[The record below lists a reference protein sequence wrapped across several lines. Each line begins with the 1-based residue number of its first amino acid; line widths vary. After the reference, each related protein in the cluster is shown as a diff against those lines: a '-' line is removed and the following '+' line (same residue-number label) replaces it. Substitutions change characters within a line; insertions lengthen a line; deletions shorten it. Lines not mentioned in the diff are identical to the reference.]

1 MKGMDSFR
9 KNLHLTRQEAGMV
22 FILVVLLSGL
32 MFSVG
37 LWVGFS
43 FSGDHAEIAS
53 HETSSHDGQ
62 GEAAGPGRAPASTGG
77 EHKKVAKKA
86 VPAGDELRK
95 AFHESKQ
102 TALAEVVVESAT
114 LTSPKSILDAKA
126 HQGVHTEWDRK
137 PSSIEADPVE
147 VEAHDKLLEQEE
159 ARKKAGISPKVS
171 NLFER
176 SPDSIKDFDPTP
188 GSYTLQLA
196 SFATLDESGAMVKD
210 LRKAGFL
217 DAYTQEIKFKNGE
230 MWHRVAMGSYP
241 NPVFARKMGERLR
254 RRSLAKD
261 FIVRKVAD

>member
-43 FSGDHAEIAS
+43 FSGEHAEVAV
-53 HETSSHDGQ
+53 HETSSH
-62 GEAAGPGRAPASTGG
+62 GEQLEDAHGRSPASVDKA
-77 EHKKVAKKA
+77 HKKVTKKA

-95 AFHESKQ
+95 SFHESKQ
-102 TALAEVVVESAT
+102 KALAEVVVESAT
-114 LTSPKSILDAKA
+114 QTSPKSILDAKA

-137 PSSIEADPVE
+137 PAAIEADPEE
-147 VEAHDKLLEQEE
+147 VQAHGKLREEEE

-176 SPDSIKDFDPTP
+176 SPDSVKDFDPAP

-196 SFATLDESGAMVKD
+196 SFATLDESEAMVKD

-230 MWHRVAMGSYP
+230 KWHRVAMGSYP

>member
-1 MKGMDSFR
+1 MDSFR

-43 FSGDHAEIAS
+43 FSGNHPELASTDSHADH
-53 HETSSHDGQ
+53 
-62 GEAAGPGRAPASTGG
+62 GRSPASA
-77 EHKKVAKKA
+77 EKPKKA
-86 VPAGDELRK
+86 VLKAPVAGDELRK
-95 AFHESKQ
+95 SFHESKQ
-102 TALAEVVVESAT
+102 KALTEVVVESSSADT
-114 LTSPKSILDAKA
+114 PKSILDTKA
-126 HQGVHTEWDRK
+126 HQGVHSEWNRRPASANEVSED
-137 PSSIEADPVE
+137 EAK
-147 VEAHDKLLEQEE
+147 AMDKIQAAER
-159 ARKKAGISPKVS
+159 ARKKEGPPVKVS

-176 SPDSIKDFDPTP
+176 SPSAVKDFDPTP

-196 SFATLDESGAMVKD
+196 SFATLDESAAMVRD

-217 DAYTQEIKFKNGE
+217 DAYTQEISFKNGE
-230 MWHRVAMGSYP
+230 KWHRVAMGSYP
-241 NPVFARKMGERLR
+241 NPVYARKMGERLR